1 MNTSAFRCVAAHFFA
16 LLLAAA
22 PALAADTVTVGGLT
36 LVNKGLVGVGRIPA
50 DHRDKFGETFGSGS
64 GLAADVTS
72 WRRTAVGYS
81 GTFYLLPDR
90 GYNVSGTTDYRT
102 RLYKLTIVLK
112 PVVNP
117 AAIPERNRQ
126 RSVVATLKDTI
137 LLTDAAGKS
146 TTGLDPAEG
155 GVRPAAKGF
164 PDLPQAAT
172 GRVAIDAEAV
182 VRMPDGTFFI
192 SDEYGPYI
200 YRFSAKG
207 RMLSAIRPP
216 DAFIPMRNGKQN
228 FSSNNPGP
236 GAQAPSPKDPDT
248 GRQNNQGFEGM
259 ARTPD
264 GKFLVVILQS
274 ATRQDGGNTPE
285 TRQNTRVL
293 YYDIAHLNSPKLARE
308 HVVPLPFYKTTDGK
322 TRVAAQSELL
332 AIDENHFLLLSRDSG
347 NGYGYKSATS
357 VYRKIDIL
365 DTTNAT
371 NIAGSKY
378 DGLVPVAPKG
388 KIEEGVVPATLTGFI
403 DISDNAQLNKFGLR
417 NGEPNDGNNLS
428 EKWEGMTVVPAL
440 DRANPQDFFLFVTND
455 NDFVTQNGYQ
465 VGAAYKDD
473 SGADIDTVFLVYR
486 VTLPIAAK

>member
-1 MNTSAFRCVAAHFFA
+1 MNTLAFRRTAAAVIFA
-16 LLLAAA
+16 LLAAV
-22 PALAADTVTVGGLT
+22 PAQAADTVTVGGLT
-36 LVNKGLVGVGRIPA
+36 LVNKGMVGVGRIPA
-50 DHRDKFGETFGSGS
+50 DQRDKYGETFGSGS
-64 GLAADVTS
+64 GLAADVTT
-72 WRRTAVGYS
+72 WTRTADGYS

-102 RLYKLTIVLK
+102 RFYKLSIAFK
-112 PVVNP
+112 PVTDP
-117 AAIPERNRQ
+117 AALPEKERQ
-126 RSVVATLKDTI
+126 RSVVATIADTI
-137 LLTDAAGKS
+137 LLADVDGQS
-146 TTGLDPAEG
+146 TTGLDPVEG
-155 GVRPAAKGF
+155 GVRAAAKGF
-164 PDLPQAAT
+164 PDLPEAKT
-172 GRVAIDAEAV
+172 GRVSIDAEAI

-200 YRFSAKG
+200 YRFSAEG

-216 DAFIPMRNGKQN
+216 DAFIPMRKSKQH

-236 GAQAPSPKDPDT
+236 GAEPLDPKDPET

-274 ATRQDGGNTPE
+274 ATRQDGGNSPE
-285 TRQNTRVL
+285 TRQNTRIL
-293 YYDIAHLNSPKLARE
+293 YYDIADLAHPKLVRE

-332 AIDENHFLLLSRDSG
+332 ALDENHFLLLSRDSG
-347 NGYGYKSATS
+347 AGYGYKPATS
-357 VYRKIDIL
+357 LYRKIDII

-388 KIEEGVVPATLTGFI
+388 RIEDGVVPATLTGFI
-403 DISDNAQLNKFGLR
+403 DINDNTQLSKFGLR

-428 EKWEGMTVVPAL
+428 EKWEGMTIVPAL
-440 DRANPQDFFLFVTND
+440 DPANPQDYFLFVTND
-455 NDFVTQNGYQ
+455 NDFITQNGYQ
-465 VGAAYKDD
+465 VGAPYKDD
-473 SGADIDTVFLVYR
+473 SGADVDTIFLVYR

>member
-1 MNTSAFRCVAAHFFA
+1 MNTSAFHCVAALVFA
-16 LLLAAA
+16 LPLAAA
-22 PALAADTVTVGGLT
+22 PALAADTIAVGGLT
-36 LVNKGLVGVGRIPA
+36 LVNKGLVGVGRIPS
-50 DHRDKFGETFGSGS
+50 DRRDKLGETFGSGS
-64 GLAADVTS
+64 GLAADVKS
-72 WRRTAVGYS
+72 WRRTADGYS

-90 GYNVSGTTDYRT
+90 GYNVSGTTDYRA
-102 RLYKLTIVLK
+102 RLFKLSIVFK

-117 AAIPERNRQ
+117 AATPERNRQ
-126 RSVVATLKDTI
+126 RSVVATVVDTI
-137 LLTDAAGKS
+137 LLTDAAGKP
-146 TTGLDPAEG
+146 TTGLDPIEG
-155 GVRPAAKGF
+155 GVRPTAKGF
-164 PDLPQAAT
+164 PDLPQAAA
-172 GRVAIDAEAV
+172 GRVAIDPEAL

-200 YRFSAKG
+200 YRFSARG

-236 GAQAPSPKDPDT
+236 GGQVPSPKDPDT

-285 TRQNTRVL
+285 TRQNTRML
-293 YYDIAHLNSPKLARE
+293 YYDIADLNNPKLVRE
-308 HVVPLPFYKTTDGK
+308 HVVPLPFYQTTDGR

-332 AIDENHFLLLSRDSG
+332 AIDENHFLLLSRDAG

-357 VYRKIDIL
+357 LYRKIDVL
-365 DTTNAT
+365 DTSKAT

-378 DGLVPVAPKG
+378 DGLVPVAPNG
-388 KIEEGVVPATLTGFI
+388 KIEEGVVPATLSGFI
-403 DISDNAQLNKFGLR
+403 DINDNAELNKFGLR

-465 VGAAYKDD
+465 VGAAYKDE
-473 SGADIDTVFLVYR
+473 SGANIDTIFLVYR